1 MSDLA
6 FGASAEIDNDLRGNE
21 WNYYLF
27 VEMNTWNSFVRDILI
42 LGRNILENSST
53 LDPLIK
59 INSLYVTF
67 VKYFTGKIK
76 VVRSTLYDLS

>member
-27 VEMNTWNSFVRDILI
+27 VEMNT
-42 LGRNILENSST
+42 
-53 LDPLIK
+53 
-59 INSLYVTF
+59 
-67 VKYFTGKIK
+67 
-76 VVRSTLYDLS
+76 